1 MSAQPKEQPRLN
13 KQQQLFSRLANNS
26 LIGIAIVQHNRFTFV
41 NRQFAQLV
49 GYERQELLRVEQVGL
64 IFPNYPVIQSQ
75 INSEQP
81 ELQFEDQLVHFFG
94 RKVDVEICLMRSQVD
109 EADIDVW
116 FVLDTSQRKQAER
129 SAQIAAL
136 VYANTGEAIV
146 VTDENGLIVD
156 VNPAFTEI
164 TGYELSEIIGRSMNL
179 LSSGRHNKAF
189 YRKMW
194 QQLRT
199 TGRWQGDLWNKR
211 KNGDEY
217 AERLNI
223 STSYNNDGSV
233 YRRIGLFFDVTTH
246 KEREESIWRQA
257 NYDHLTELP
266 NRQLFQKRLQK
277 AMQESDESGKAFAL
291 IFLDLD
297 LFKDVNDTFG
307 HDVGDLLL
315 REAAK
320 RLQACVR
327 NDQDTVA
334 RIGGDEFTVIVTYV
348 SNQGVV
354 NRICEDI
361 LRKIAEPYYLGDDVA
376 KVSVSIGIT
385 MYPEDASDAGELL
398 KNADMAMYGAK
409 DSGRNQYCYFIPA
422 MSEAI
427 QARMRFSESL
437 QVAIEENQ
445 FVLYYQPIVDMR
457 TGQVVKYEA
466 LIRWEHP
473 ELGLVPP
480 SEYIPFAEDTG
491 LIVGIG
497 NWVFNAVLKQA
508 KQWSLEGREQLISLN
523 VSPAQFYADGVSAE
537 EWIKQVK
544 EAGVPTQL
552 IIIEITERL
561 LLDNNPIITK
571 ILTALRDAGFRIAL
585 DDFGTGFSSL
595 TYLKRYPIDII
606 KIDQSFVR
614 NLAPDSEDL
623 ALCEAM
629 IVMAKKLGLEVIAEG
644 VEGPQQEALLL
655 EAGCTL
661 GQGYL
666 YSRPVPAHDLD
677 RWLRERNLNPSKSKT
692 NDPITTGPLP
702 TKV

>member
-1 MSAQPKEQPRLN
+1 MSAQSKERSRVI
-13 KQQQLFSRLANNS
+13 KKHQLFSSLANNA
-26 LIGIAIVQHNRFTFV
+26 LIGVAIIQDNRFSFI
-41 NRQFAQLV
+41 NRQFAQLI
-49 GYERQELLRVEQVGL
+49 GYERQKLLKMQHVAPV
-64 IFPNYPVIQSQ
+64 FPNYESLLTQYEPQQKEMLI
-75 INSEQP
+75 
-81 ELQFEDQLVHFFG
+81 EDRFIHFNG
-94 RKVDVEICLMRSQVD
+94 CKVDVEVCIIRSLENGLQM
-109 EADIDVW
+109 DVL
-116 FVLDTSQRKQAER
+116 FVLDISERKRSER

-136 VYANTGEAIV
+136 VYENTGEAIV
-146 VTDENGLIVD
+146 VTDENGLVVD

-164 TGYELSEIIGRSMNL
+164 TGYALSEIVGRSMNI
-179 LSSGRHNKAF
+179 LSSGRHTQAF

-211 KNGDEY
+211 KDGQEY

-223 STSYNNDGSV
+223 STSYTEDGSV
-233 YRRIGLFFDVTTH
+233 YRRIGLFFDVTSH
-246 KEREESIWRQA
+246 KEREEDIWRQA

-277 AMQESDESGKAFAL
+277 AMQDSDEKGKAFAL

-320 RLQACVR
+320 RLLSCVR
-327 NDQDTVA
+327 SELDTVA
-334 RIGGDEFTVIVTYV
+334 RIGGDEFTVIVTNV
-348 SNQGVV
+348 VDQQVV

-361 LRKIAEPYYLGDDVA
+361 LAAIVQPYYLGDEVTT
-376 KVSVSIGIT
+376 VSASIGIT
-385 MYPEDASDAGELL
+385 MYPEDGADAGELL

-427 QARMRFSESL
+427 EARIRFSESL
-437 QVAIEENQ
+437 QRAIDEDQ
-445 FVLYYQPIVDMR
+445 FILYYQPIVDMR
-457 TGQVVKYEA
+457 SGLVIKQEA
-466 LIRWEHP
+466 LIRWRHP

-480 SEYIPFAEDTG
+480 SEYIPFAEDSG

-497 NWVFNAVLKQA
+497 DWVFKAVLQQA
-508 KQWSLEGREQLISLN
+508 KIWYQEGREQFISMN
-523 VSPAQFYADGVSAE
+523 VSPAQFYADGVKAE
-537 EWIKQVK
+537 DWINQIKA
-544 EAGVPTQL
+544 AGVPTQM
-552 IIIEITERL
+552 IVIEITERL
-561 LLDNNPIITK
+561 LLENNPVITQ
-571 ILTALRDAGFRIAL
+571 ILKQFREAGLRIAL

-614 NLAPDSEDL
+614 NLASEPEDL

-644 VEGPQQEALLL
+644 VEGLEQEALLL

-666 YSRPVPAHDLD
+666 YSRPVPVQDLD
-677 RWLRERNLNPSKSKT
+677 VWLFERNLKPSKSNSKAPMMTGLLPSKT
-692 NDPITTGPLP
+692 
-702 TKV
+702 